1 MARRSSGDDSA
12 AGWRAWHRP
21 VVLPPRRL
29 RLGALD
35 PDPIWIWWCR
45 GLGHG
50 GWRGRGFVGACRPL
64 GTMGVPA
71 ATRAR
76 RGDTGGR
83 GGHLLPEM
91 AGQRLGDRIS
101 RSIILSR
108 LRVGETWL
116 PVKTEPTAGDGGVL
130 AVTLM
135 KASSCNYCRPTRAA
149 PGETLGSGVLDQT
162 MAALRCRFSLGSI
175 VCGAALDVRGRRWS
189 GFVLHGAS
197 GVMSSH
203 A

>member
-1 MARRSSGDDSA
+1 MGIVR
-12 AGWRAWHRP
+12 
-21 VVLPPRRL
+21 
-29 RLGALD
+29 
-35 PDPIWIWWCR
+35 
-45 GLGHG
+45 
-50 GWRGRGFVGACRPL
+50 ACRPL

-116 PVKTEPTAGDGGVL
+116 PVKTEPTTGDGGVL
-130 AVTLM
+130 RRYLDEGIAV
-135 KASSCNYCRPTRAA
+135 
-149 PGETLGSGVLDQT
+149 
-162 MAALRCRFSLGSI
+162 
-175 VCGAALDVRGRRWS
+175 
-189 GFVLHGAS
+189 
-197 GVMSSH
+197 
-203 A
+203 

>member
-1 MARRSSGDDSA
+1 M
-12 AGWRAWHRP
+12 
-21 VVLPPRRL
+21 
-29 RLGALD
+29 
-35 PDPIWIWWCR
+35 
-45 GLGHG
+45 
-50 GWRGRGFVGACRPL
+50 GFVGACRPL

-76 RGDTGGR
+76 HGETAGR
-83 GGHLLPEM
+83 GSHLLPEM
-91 AGQRLGDRIS
+91 ADQMLGDRIS

-116 PVKTEPTAGDGGVL
+116 PVKTEPTTGDGGVL

-149 PGETLGSGVLDQT
+149 PGETLGSGVPDRT

-175 VCGAALDVRGRRWS
+175 VCGAALEVRGRRWS

>member
-1 MARRSSGDDSA
+1 M
-12 AGWRAWHRP
+12 P
-21 VVLPPRRL
+21 LRRL

-50 GWRGRGFVGACRPL
+50 GWQGMGIVGACRPL

-76 RGDTGGR
+76 RGDTAGR

-116 PVKTEPTAGDGGVL
+116 PVKTEPTTGDGGVL

-149 PGETLGSGVLDQT
+149 PGETLGSGVPDRT

-175 VCGAALDVRGRRWS
+175 VCGAALEVRGRRWS

-197 GVMSSH
+197 VEMSSH

>member
-1 MARRSSGDDSA
+1 M
-12 AGWRAWHRP
+12 
-21 VVLPPRRL
+21 
-29 RLGALD
+29 
-35 PDPIWIWWCR
+35 
-45 GLGHG
+45 
-50 GWRGRGFVGACRPL
+50 GFVGACRPL

-76 RGDTGGR
+76 HGETAGR

-135 KASSCNYCRPTRAA
+135 KASSCNCCRPTRAA
-149 PGETLGSGVLDQT
+149 PGETLDPGIPDRT
-162 MAALRCRFSLGSI
+162 MAVLSVSLSLIRAWFLSSCWREDAG
-175 VCGAALDVRGRRWS
+175 GAVFHVTHQRHGVSVAWRDRVSVTDV
-189 GFVLHGAS
+189 
-197 GVMSSH
+197 
-203 A
+203 

>member
-1 MARRSSGDDSA
+1 MSHDRE
-12 AGWRAWHRP
+12 
-21 VVLPPRRL
+21 
-29 RLGALD
+29 
-35 PDPIWIWWCR
+35 
-45 GLGHG
+45 
-50 GWRGRGFVGACRPL
+50 
-64 GTMGVPA
+64 
-71 ATRAR
+71 TRN
-76 RGDTGGR
+76 
-83 GGHLLPEM
+83 
-91 AGQRLGDRIS
+91 QRLGDRIS

-116 PVKTEPTAGDGGVL
+116 PVKTEPMAGDGGVL

-149 PGETLGSGVLDQT
+149 PGETLGSGVPDRT
-162 MAALRCRFSLGSI
+162 MAAVRCRFSLGSI